1 MAPNLVNSAEA
12 PAMSQAFTKAM
23 ARNIF
28 YGGSVFFFLLFL
40 ALTFDTHNA
49 WETRDNRAAINAS
62 VSAGKALW
70 EENNCVGC
78 HSLLGEGAYFAPE
91 LGNAFQ
97 RLGGKEG
104 IKGFIMSRPKDGIP
118 GRRSMP
124 QFNFTPEEL
133 DAIADFLEYVS
144 GINTANWPPN
154 IQG

>member
-1 MAPNLVNSAEA
+1 
-12 PAMSQAFTKAM
+12 MSQAFTKAM

-97 RLGGKEG
+97 RLGGTAG

-144 GINTANWPPN
+144 GIDTANWPPN